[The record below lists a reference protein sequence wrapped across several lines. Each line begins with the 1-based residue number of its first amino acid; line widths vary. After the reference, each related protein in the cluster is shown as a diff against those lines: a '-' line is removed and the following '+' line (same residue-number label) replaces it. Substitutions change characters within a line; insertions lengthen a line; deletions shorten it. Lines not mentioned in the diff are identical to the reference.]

1 MRRALAQWLSVTRRV
16 SAVSQQRSVVTVSV
30 ALDDDTEQELL
41 VQPGTTLLEAI
52 DASDFSDVWEG
63 GACGGS
69 CACSTCRVIVDEAWG
84 GKLAAPDDDE
94 LDLLDDG
101 AAQAAKASGAAAA
114 DAIANGE
121 TGTIGNDDFMAIKIT
136 TMQIYITH
144 HLPKLFAL
152 GRTIADGDAPI
163 LAMQPDWL

>member
-1 MRRALAQWLSVTRRV
+1 MRRALAQWLSVTCRV

-114 DAIANGE
+114 ERAQVAAAYTEGARLSCQIEIDEELDGLRVAIPE
-121 TGTIGNDDFMAIKIT
+121 S
-136 TMQIYITH
+136 
-144 HLPKLFAL
+144 LFNLLEIPLHMRA
-152 GRTIADGDAPI
+152 R
-163 LAMQPDWL
+163 

>member
-101 AAQAAKASGAAAA
+101 AAQAAKASGAVAAERA
-114 DAIANGE
+114 LVETTYTEGARLSCQVVLDENLDGLRVAIPE
-121 TGTIGNDDFMAIKIT
+121 S
-136 TMQIYITH
+136 
-144 HLPKLFAL
+144 LFNLLEIPLHMRA
-152 GRTIADGDAPI
+152 R
-163 LAMQPDWL
+163 